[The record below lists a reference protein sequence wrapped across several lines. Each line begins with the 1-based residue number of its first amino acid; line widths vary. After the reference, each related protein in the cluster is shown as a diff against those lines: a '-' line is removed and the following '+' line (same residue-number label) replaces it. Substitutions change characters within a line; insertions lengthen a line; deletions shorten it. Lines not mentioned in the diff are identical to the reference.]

1 MKLIEDDCHK
11 AINLL
16 GWTYANTGDAKVTA
30 NKGSVYALLAHLFLW
45 RATMANVATDAPN
58 LVDVN
63 NADTTINTLINKGGY
78 TLTDTANYK
87 NTFIGRSSEG
97 IFEINVSENTLEGSS
112 SSVGASFLNE
122 SYIKGNGN
130 NPRYFVVP
138 RYLNDHFES
147 TTDIRYKKGFDLT
160 TPQKPMCIKYSNV
173 TYRNPGQKLNP
184 YLSNNIIIFR
194 LGDMRL
200 LKAEIALYKGDAAT
214 ATTII
219 NTFRK
224 RNDPEPILVDAGLTV
239 DEVMDEYII
248 ERGKEM
254 FLEGHLFYDLLR
266 TRRYGFIVDWL
277 PESRFR
283 KEGFY
288 WPVDPALFRNNPL
301 LKQTTYWLG
310 KV

>member
-1 MKLIEDDCHK
+1 
-11 AINLL
+11 
-16 GWTYANTGDAKVTA
+16 
-30 NKGSVYALLAHLFLW
+30 
-45 RATMANVATDAPN
+45 MANVASDAPN
-58 LVDVN
+58 MVDVN
-63 NADTTINTLINKGGY
+63 SADTTINTLISRGGY
-78 TLTDTANYK
+78 TLTDTTNYK

-97 IFEINVSENTLEGSS
+97 IFEINISENTLEGSN
-112 SSVGASFLNE
+112 SSVGGFFLNE
-122 SYIKGNGN
+122 SYIVGNGN

-138 RYLNDHFES
+138 RYLNDHFYT

-160 TPQKPMCIKYSNV
+160 IPEKPACLKYSNV

-194 LGDMRL
+194 LADMVL

-219 NTFRK
+219 NAFRR
-224 RNDPEPILVDAGLTV
+224 RNDPNPVLVDPGLTV

-248 ERGKEM
+248 ERGREM

-266 TRRYGFIVDWL
+266 TRRYGLIVDWL
-277 PESRFR
+277 PEGRFR

-288 WPVDPALFRNNPL
+288 WPVDPALFRNNPY